1 MATGV
6 LATADRAVLA
16 AVQTPHASWLDLL
29 ASIVSLGGDATVT
42 AGIALGIV
50 VARLRA
56 RRSDAWLPLA
66 IAITVLVEAACKIVV
81 PEVPPPHE
89 SARTI
94 VILPTLQASF
104 PYAFPSG
111 HVARFTF
118 FVTANGVGRVP
129 TLVGVVVMALT
140 RVYLAEHWL
149 SDAIGGA
156 LLGVAVAWAARSLH
170 SRAR

>member
-1 MATGV
+1 MATGA
-6 LATADRAVLA
+6 LAAIDRAVLTA
-16 AVQTPHASWLDLL
+16 IQTPHASWLDLL
-29 ASIVSLGGDATVT
+29 ASIVSLVGDATVT

-50 VARLRA
+50 VARWRA
-56 RRSDAWLPLA
+56 RRSDAWIPLA
-66 IAITVLVEAACKIVV
+66 IAVTVLVEAACKMVV
-81 PEVPPPHE
+81 PEVSPPHE

-118 FVTANGVGRVP
+118 LMATNEVAHVLAIAGI
-129 TLVGVVVMALT
+129 VVMVLT

-149 SDAIGGA
+149 SDAVGGA
-156 LLGVAVAWAARSLH
+156 LLGLAVAWAARSLH